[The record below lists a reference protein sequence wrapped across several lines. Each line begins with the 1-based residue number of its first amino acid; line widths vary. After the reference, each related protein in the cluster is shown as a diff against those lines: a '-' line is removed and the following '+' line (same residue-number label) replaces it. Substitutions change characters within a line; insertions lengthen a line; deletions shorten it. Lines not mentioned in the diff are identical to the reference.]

1 MPREELLNRSPI
13 IDLISDNESDPT
25 PLQVVDSTLL
35 DDLNSFSD
43 ILSESKMELDAQTPS
58 ITSGCGQKESS
69 VVNMNKEPD
78 SDDSSSDNAMT
89 LSSILARGRKHKHGS
104 NNTGIAKPKPDTSS
118 LLQAQEGLRSFL
130 GNKSSGPKTNFWTI
144 HTPVSSQPVLPQTQ
158 PKLKHK
164 KKDEERKK
172 TNHPIKQANP
182 CILNID
188 IEEISSHKDR
198 RRRGNKTPDQHGKL
212 NGHRHVRSLP
222 EEALSRKGHA
232 TKTTDPTR
240 LFNTNVNAGDQ
251 HTRKRP
257 RLDGLGGAT
266 TNGVPQT
273 SPNHYTNQ
281 KPPETDRTVK
291 DRCPETITAIDVGKD
306 DSTADSLAGRPREG
320 EILEMA
326 GETARLD
333 RTNLSNKTSRGTLPS
348 SAFGDL
354 TSKTSFSARRRRT
367 GDTVSVSQPN
377 VTHGKPR
384 PSSPVPGSASVGR
397 RKRPGEDTQPLPSS
411 SRQRPSRLN
420 SGPAKGT
427 QLRRVSVEPIEGQ
440 WDGIKR
446 VHERSLAEDAKR
458 NLSQSTQPNKTAGQ
472 EQQRKEEI
480 QASNHHVPAQQLPDD
495 LFDSDTSLD
504 VSSTTNGVQP
514 ALQGYDK
521 SQAGTHE
528 HTDVGSSKVQNL
540 SGAHVRQP
548 EPLPQPKPQSK
559 PSTIKLSTN
568 PAAPEPSQSYASR
581 KETFQDA
588 AASFNLL
595 KSQYEKKRN
604 SIILDSVPAD
614 FGIPS
619 RASRTQAVHKAS
631 YLGRK
636 PRRSAREAE
645 NKRMRYRE
653 RAIENKRKKLEEE
666 YADEPEPY
674 RETLVNEKLDEYR
687 QKFVENDRK
696 RKAQAESY
704 LTVDFLEDGVGADD
718 DADNNNPADGGRHHA
733 APAAQPNGAIPAS
746 QAMGPN
752 EMMVLYAVYISEP
765 FEDGQNYED
774 HMQRAAEAFLKKDE
788 ANVFAQKLL
797 TGTCSSSSSSRQPVQ
812 NPTSVQ
818 YDHDVNGLLFGRK
831 RLPDGKIV
839 CCMVEKEKQVFGLWD
854 MSNKW
859 VREEAKDLYRP
870 RYDIFYTNVIPKV
883 FLDKEE
889 EYKKKRK
896 EQKAKESVEKEADA
910 RKKSEEGKVQG
921 MEKGREESPWIWNLG
936 DEDEDSNRLS
946 SSTPTPQPEASQGA
960 DQEADDENSSQ
971 ASDHDEDEDEDDD
984 DTASVASSATLK
996 PTHPGGALGKLSW
1009 ADVEYYTI
1017 HAASYTDLRLA
1028 NEEALK
1034 VALLIWK
1041 PRTSRLNAWT
1051 RYDYEVVPSIEE
1063 ARNDMDLD
1071 ADRVEIEFE
1080 VPEVGGPVDHRPWLF
1095 VHSQVY
1101 VVESKLE
1108 GPRDIACDFV
1118 VVDGEDE

>member
-13 IDLISDNESDPT
+13 IDLISDSESDPT
-25 PLQVVDSTLL
+25 PLQVVDLTLL
-35 DDLNSFSD
+35 DNFDSSID
-43 ILSESKMELDAQTPS
+43 ILSKSNMEVDAQTPS
-58 ITSGCGQKESS
+58 IISGCGQNKSS
-69 VVNMNKEPD
+69 VVNQAKKPE
-78 SDDSSSDNAMT
+78 SDDSSSENAMT

-104 NNTGIAKPKPDTSS
+104 NNTRIARPKPDASS

-130 GNKSSGPKTNFWTI
+130 GNKTSGPKTNFWTI
-144 HTPVSSQPVLPQTQ
+144 HTPVSSQPALSQTQ
-158 PKLKHK
+158 PKHK
-164 KKDEERKK
+164 KKDEERKR
-172 TNHPIKQANP
+172 TSNPIKQANP
-182 CILNID
+182 HILNID
-188 IEEISSHKDR
+188 IEEISSHKNK

-212 NGHRHVRSLP
+212 NGQRHVRSLS
-222 EEALSRKGHA
+222 EEALSHKSHA
-232 TKTTDPTR
+232 IKTTDPTK
-240 LFNTNVNAGDQ
+240 LFNTKGNAGDE

-266 TNGVPQT
+266 TNGVPQP
-273 SPNHYTNQ
+273 SPNNYTNH
-281 KPPETDRTVK
+281 KPPEPDRTVK
-291 DRCPETITAIDVGKD
+291 DHCPGTITSIDVGKD
-306 DSTADSLAGRPREG
+306 DSTEDSLAGRPREG
-320 EILEMA
+320 EIFETA
-326 GETARLD
+326 GETNRPD
-333 RTNLSNKTSRGTLPS
+333 RTNVSNKTSRGNPPPA
-348 SAFGDL
+348 AFDDL
-354 TSKTSFSARRRRT
+354 TSETSFSTRRRRI
-367 GDTVSVSQPN
+367 GNTVTTSQPN
-377 VTHGKPR
+377 VTHGRPR
-384 PSSPVPGSASVGR
+384 SSSPVPGNSSVWR
-397 RKRPGEDTQPLPSS
+397 RKRPGENTQPLPSS
-411 SRQRPSRLN
+411 SRQRPNRRN
-420 SGPAKGT
+420 SGPANSP
-427 QLRRVSVEPIEGQ
+427 QPRRVSVESTTEDQ
-440 WDGIKR
+440 WDGIKK

-458 NLSQSTQPNKTAGQ
+458 ILSQSTQPNKTAGQ
-472 EQQRKEEI
+472 KQQRKEET
-480 QASNHHVPAQQLPDD
+480 QASNHHVPAEQLPDD
-495 LFDSDTSLD
+495 PFDSGTSFGVAL
-504 VSSTTNGVQP
+504 TTNGVQR
-514 ALQGYDK
+514 ALEGYNK

-528 HTDVGSSKVQNL
+528 HIDVGGSTVQNL
-540 SGAHVRQP
+540 SGGHVRQP

-568 PAAPEPSQSYASR
+568 PVPPEPSQSHASR
-581 KETFQDA
+581 KETFENA

-604 SIILDSVPAD
+604 SIILNSVPAN
-614 FGIPS
+614 FGMPS

-666 YADEPEPY
+666 YADEPGPY

-718 DADNNNPADGGRHHA
+718 DDDADNKRADDGRQHR
-733 APAAQPNGAIPAS
+733 APAARRNGAIPAS

-752 EMMVLYAVYISEP
+752 EVMVLYAVYISEP
-765 FEDGQNYED
+765 FEEGQNYED

-788 ANVFAQKLL
+788 ANAFAQKLL

-818 YDHDVNGLLFGRK
+818 YDHDVDGLLFGRK
-831 RLPDGKIV
+831 RLPDGKVV
-839 CCMVEKEKQVFGLWD
+839 CCMVEKEKQVFGLLD

-889 EYKKKRK
+889 EYKKKRE
-896 EQKAKESVEKEADA
+896 EQKAKESAEKEANA
-910 RKKSEEGKVQG
+910 KKKPEEGEVQG

-936 DEDEDSNRLS
+936 DEDEDSNRLF
-946 SSTPTPQPEASQGA
+946 SSTPSPQTEACQGA

-971 ASDHDEDEDEDDD
+971 ASDHDEDDD

-1009 ADVEYYTI
+1009 ADVEYFTI

-1034 VALLIWK
+1034 VALVIWK
-1041 PRTSRLNAWT
+1041 PRTSRLDAWT

-1095 VHSQVY
+1095 VHSRVY

-1118 VVDGEDE
+1118 VADGEDE